1 MLEADKADLDAILS
15 LTTQKL
21 LERRLQTKVRLHFAA
36 VDGRRR
42 DVRSHCGRW
51 EKGGG

>member
-21 LERRLQTKVRLHFAA
+21 LERRLQTKVRLFRRQTRG
-36 VDGRRR
+36 DGGPFDHPVGTSKRR
-42 DVRSHCGRW
+42 
-51 EKGGG
+51 GG